1 VQLREQWLSKIS
13 TDSRAAVSSALF
25 DQHFGPRALRPESGP
40 WKIIAPMG
48 LLTDGVD
55 GFSVATIEDVA
66 ELRNL
71 PLHSLI
77 LRNEGGDVTAAALV
91 RLISTLPLDPSRL
104 QISFGLTDVK
114 QAQSIFEQGF
124 TGPYFDVAGDD
135 LGSNLITAV
144 GLMRQLDFLND
155 QRLSTAVSITLSA
168 NQNMFESMAKFRA
181 MRILWSRA
189 LSDCKWP
196 DAPLALHGILDA
208 ALYSNTDSPHFIMR
222 AVASVMGAG
231 FGGASS
237 ISIKPLSTEELDV
250 RMARN
255 VQIILQRESH
265 LWRVNDPAAG
275 AGYVEQLTEA
285 LCEKAWDTFQKSE
298 QKR

>member
-1 VQLREQWLSKIS
+1 MQLREQWLSKIS
-13 TDSRAAVSSALF
+13 TDSRAAARDALF
-25 DQHFGPRALRPESGP
+25 DQHIGPRALRPESGP

-48 LLTDGVD
+48 KTIDGVD
-55 GFSVATIEDVA
+55 GLSVATVEDVA

-71 PLHSLI
+71 PLHSLM

-104 QISFGLTDVK
+104 KINFGMSDVIRAK
-114 QAQSIFEQGF
+114 TIIEQGF

-135 LGSNLITAV
+135 LGSNLIKAV
-144 GLMRQLDFLND
+144 SLMRQLDFLND
-155 QRLSTAVSITLSA
+155 QRLGSAVSITLSA

-189 LSDCKWP
+189 LSECNWP

-208 ALYSNTDSPHFIMR
+208 ALYSNIDSSHFIMR
-222 AVASVMGAG
+222 AVSSVMGAG

-275 AGYVEQLTEA
+275 AGFVEQLTEA
-285 LCEKAWDTFQKSE
+285 LCEKAWDAFQKSE
-298 QKR
+298 LKR